1 MSLTTIQKTLY
12 TKNGTVARMA
22 GYVKTHLTKKVQWAT
37 WQFSVLKLS
46 MISFGI
52 ILGSYFAD
60 FWKPLLLAVWVV
72 FIITVILSTTMW
84 LSAVRKK

>member
-1 MSLTTIQKTLY
+1 MT
-12 TKNGTVARMA
+12 
-22 GYVKTHLTKKVQWAT
+22 GYFIGCLTKKVHWAT

-52 ILGSYFAD
+52 ILGSYFAG
-60 FWKPLLLAVWVV
+60 FWKPLLPAVWVV
-72 FIITVILSTTMW
+72 FIITVILSTMMW

>member
-1 MSLTTIQKTLY
+1 MMGYLT
-12 TKNGTVARMA
+12 G
-22 GYVKTHLTKKVQWAT
+22 HLTKKVQWAT

-60 FWKPLLLAVWVV
+60 FWKPIMWLVWAIFLVTVV
-72 FIITVILSTTMW
+72 WGSVMW

>member
-1 MSLTTIQKTLY
+1 MHKINILNFTI
-12 TKNGTVARMA
+12 AAAMA
-22 GYVKTHLTKKVQWAT
+22 NYLISYLTKKVQWTT

-52 ILGSYFAD
+52 ILGSYFVD
-60 FWKPLLLAVWVV
+60 FWQPLLPAVWVV
-72 FIITVILSTTMW
+72 FIITVILSTMMW